1 VKHASHFTGRESRSE
16 VSFQSG
22 VAVIVRCRAILE
34 NGMGRTGNGIPAS
47 QVASFALF
55 DWARTKRCPSVICL
69 GVCTQRGRATADW
82 ESESPRDRR
91 RAALRT
97 TWPLDDR
104 MVVIV
109 RLSYKIV
116 VVSMERGG
124 KKLES

>member
-1 VKHASHFTGRESRSE
+1 MLRTSRAESRDQRSVFSQGWRLLSDVE
-16 VSFQSG
+16 LFEKTG
-22 VAVIVRCRAILE
+22 WDGLE
-34 NGMGRTGNGIPAS
+34 MRVPAS

-69 GVCTQRGRATADW
+69 GVWTQRGRATADW